1 MAYYGQA
8 QQAAEQQRVQN
19 ERYRAVGDAAANEYR
34 FNLGQ
39 LAIRDDQEFAAT
51 TIEADRLAKG
61 NAANIGTATAVT
73 SARGVSGN
81 SVKGLIDTY
90 RSLEYTDAYI
100 LDRNIKWRRQQG
112 VAERQS
118 MAAGFQSRLAQAA
131 PNKVSGPSTSAL
143 LVGLGGDLF
152 GGFNQF
158 NQGMTPDERATFW
171 SR

>member
-34 FNLGQ
+34 FNLAQ

-51 TIEADRLAKG
+51 TIEAERLSRE
-61 NAANIGTATAVT
+61 NAANIGTATTVMG
-73 SARGVSGN
+73 ARGVSGN
-81 SVKGLIDTY
+81 SVDGLINTY

-100 LDRNIKWRRQQG
+100 LDRNIKMRRQQG

-118 MAAGFQSRLAQAA
+118 MAAGFQSRMTQAA
-131 PNKVSGPSTSAL
+131 PSRVSGPSTTAL

-152 GGFNQF
+152 GGFNDF
-158 NQGMTPDERATFW
+158 NRGLTPEERATFW
-171 SR
+171 S